1 MALPDI
7 RRTRA
12 GYVFLAVV
20 LGQILL
26 ISAQVGARGGGHAL
40 QAVVVGA
47 FARGAAG
54 RSAPPWT
61 PSGAPG
67 TATSGCTA
75 SRRRIDEL
83 TSRLAAA
90 QLTIA
95 EQRALVNRSHDLEA
109 LLGLRDRSS
118 LSTLAVDVIAAG
130 ATPDFRTLTIDRGT
144 ADGVRQ
150 DMAVIAP
157 DGVVG
162 RVVVPG
168 ERAAKVQLLLDRNAA
183 AGAIIE
189 RSRAQGIAVG
199 GGDDRLRLEYVPAEA
214 DIVVGDTV
222 LTSGI
227 DGIFPKGFVIGRVE
241 SADRSGGAYRR
252 IVVAPAVDFRRLEDV
267 LVVLT
272 PPPNRRTGDGS
283 VGVKGAWIVLAS
295 LAALALQTTLARL
308 FPGPVAVDLVLV
320 VVVYVALSSG
330 PWPAC

>member
-1 MALPDI
+1 VALPDI

-26 ISAQVGARGGGHAL
+26 ISAQVSTRTGAHAL
-40 QAVVVGA
+40 QAVIVGT
-47 FARGAAG
+47 FAEVQGAI
-54 RSAPPWT
+54 SATVDAVDRAWDGYLWLHGVET
-61 PSGAPG
+61 EN
-67 TATSGCTA
+67 
-75 SRRRIDEL
+75 REL
-83 TSRLAAA
+83 TKQLADAE
-90 QLTIA
+90 LTIA
-95 EQRALVNRSHDLEA
+95 EQRALVNRSHDLET

-130 ATPDFRTLTIDRGT
+130 ATADFRTLTIDRGT

-150 DMAVIAP
+150 DMAVIVP
-157 DGVVG
+157 TGVVG

-168 ERAAKVQLLLDRNAA
+168 EHAAKIQLLLDRNAA

-189 RSRAQGIAVG
+189 RSRAQGIVVG
-199 GGDDRLRLEYVPAEA
+199 GGDDRLRLEYAPAEA
-214 DIVVGDTV
+214 DIAVGDVV

-241 SADRSGGAYRR
+241 SADRTGGAYRR

-272 PPPNRRTGDGS
+272 PPPDRRTGGGTS
-283 VGVKGAWIVLAS
+283 E
-295 LAALALQTTLARL
+295 
-308 FPGPVAVDLVLV
+308 
-320 VVVYVALSSG
+320 
-330 PWPAC
+330 